1 MNLDPEGTDWKSW
14 FAIGIA
20 VAVVGL
26 AILAAI
32 PTGGSSIVIAGV
44 AAETIATG
52 MVATGTAVAA
62 TSVTY
67 SAIQTS
73 SSRETNY
80 KGGST
85 YEDGDIRIDYEYNGS
100 NGSGNVHIHSPKRE
114 VLWAVTNGVKA
125 AYTVTKAA
133 KALLSNHVIQVAVS
147 KAINI
152 VKNLAQLD

>member
-1 MNLDPEGTDWKSW
+1 MFAYCANNPVMNLDPEGTDWKSW

-32 PTGGSSIVIAGV
+32 PTGGS
-44 AAETIATG
+44 
-52 MVATGTAVAA
+52 
-62 TSVTY
+62 
-67 SAIQTS
+67 
-73 SSRETNY
+73 
-80 KGGST
+80 GST